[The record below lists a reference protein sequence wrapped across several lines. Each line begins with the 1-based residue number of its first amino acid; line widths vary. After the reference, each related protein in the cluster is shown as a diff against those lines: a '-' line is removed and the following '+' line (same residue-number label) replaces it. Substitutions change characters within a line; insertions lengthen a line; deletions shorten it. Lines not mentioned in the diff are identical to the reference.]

1 MDSIRYLSLK
11 SIFLTQS
18 NFKDKSESL
27 NIDNGLRDIQNIESE
42 NGIKPNFS
50 LKRVVFSNVIFL

>member
-50 LKRVVFSNVIFL
+50 LKREVFSNVIFL